1 MMLLFKYIDA
11 TVLNMINILKLLIFK
26 INKHYTNMQY
36 ERIQFWLATKKY
48 DYIRF
53 SNWITI

>member
-1 MMLLFKYIDA
+1 MLLFKYIDA

-36 ERIQFWLATKKY
+36 KRIQF
-48 DYIRF
+48 
-53 SNWITI
+53 